1 MWNDVLLNWENGIP
15 FTYPQHL
22 DKFQWN
28 TSVLK
33 NGASFHESFQTNN
46 NLPNFQNPTSFQKYI
61 DNSNNKYVLLSKAY
75 NKTFYSFYPNFRWI
89 RFDELKGLSKEEFAE
104 RLASSSICL
113 YTDEIAGFGTMPL
126 EAMACGTHVVGWTPL
141 GGKEYMTSDN
151 GFWAANGDIFQ
162 LAELLGIAVE
172 KMITGQ
178 LDSEEVQKQYEIT
191 LSKYTSETEKN
202 SLLKN
207 FNEYKHERI
216 EELQK
221 LKQ

>member
-1 MWNDVLLNWENGIP
+1 MRATPSAAMSNVD
-15 FTYPQHL
+15 T
-22 DKFQWN
+22 D
-28 TSVLK
+28 
-33 NGASFHESFQTNN
+33 
-46 NLPNFQNPTSFQKYI
+46 PNSNSETSFNI
-61 DNSNNKYVLLSKAY
+61 DWLL
-75 NKTFYSFYPNFRWI
+75 
-89 RFDELKGLSKEEFAE
+89 
-104 RLASSSICL
+104 LASSSICL

-141 GGKEYMTSDN
+141 GGKEYMTADN

-221 LKQ
+221 IKQ